1 MKSFRQY
8 ISENLD
14 NIKAYRRDLSVYN
27 AKEYLD
33 KIPGLVNPSR
43 EQLKGYLNKVK
54 SARFILHNDALHVFD
69 AADAIHDDVLRAEH
83 PDQNK
88 SEDFSDR
95 VDKMYDTKKSLL
107 GSFHISYDPVSYDP
121 VGFHVG
127 LSYLSPYT
135 PEKKE
140 WMENLLRTH
149 KTTSH
154 LISPKTEITPYD
166 L

>member
-1 MKSFRQY
+1 MKSFKQY
-8 ISENLD
+8 ISEDLD
-14 NIKAYRRDLSVYN
+14 DIKAYRRDLSVYN

-83 PDQNK
+83 PDR
-88 SEDFSDR
+88 DFGNRDGDFGKR
-95 VDKMYDTKKSLL
+95 MRKMYDTKKSLL
-107 GSFHISYDPVSYDP
+107 GSFHIGSDPERDNFVVGISYW
-121 VGFHVG
+121 
-127 LSYLSPYT
+127 T
-135 PEKKE
+135 PEHKE
-140 WMENLLRTH
+140 WIHNLLKTH
-149 KTTSH
+149 DRTSH
-154 LISPKTEITPYD
+154 LILPNNSIRPFD